1 MSVDCKKVEGRRKLS
16 FTSLDEV
23 VADAEKLVSSPDTKM
38 LGNWPLGR
46 LLTHLAN
53 SIDRSID
60 GSTVKPPWIVRL
72 IGPLMKGRILRNGMS
87 AGSTCPSRLRPFCTR
102 SSIHRGKALKSTGRP
117 WAGCIMREV
126 TRVIPSSARLP
137 PRRTISFAPCR
148 ASSQLCGTLLKPG
161 LLSCIVL

>member
-1 MSVDCKKVEGRRKLS
+1 MSVDIKNVSGRRNLR

-60 GSTVKPPWIVRL
+60 GSTFKAPWIVRL
-72 IGPLMKGRILRNGMS
+72 IGPFLKGRILKNGMS
-87 AGSTCPSRLRPFCTR
+87 AGFNLPRQAEASLYPVVDTPREGLEKYRAALGRLHDEKMTARHPVF
-102 SSIHRGKALKSTGRP
+102 G
-117 WAGCIMREV
+117 EV
-126 TRVIPSSARLP
+126 TPEEWRQFHLRHAELHL
-137 PRRTISFAPCR
+137 SFALP
-148 ASSQLCGTLLKPG
+148 S
-161 LLSCIVL
+161 